1 MLQDKDYMIF
11 QHIEQETRW
20 FGMTPDELIPIALL
34 GVFGIFSGYPIT
46 GIFLAAAWF
55 TLVRAIK
62 QGLGVKYLIAL
73 AYWHL
78 PGIKAKQNGE
88 EIWVGIFTHKTPP
101 ADLLHWI

>member
-20 FGMTPDELIPIALL
+20 FGLTPDELIPIALF
-34 GVFGIFSGYPIT
+34 GFIGIFSGYAIT
-46 GIFLAAAWF
+46 GIFIAALWF
-55 TLVRAIK
+55 VLIRAIK

-73 AYWHL
+73 VYWHL

-88 EIWVGIFTHKTPP
+88 EVWVGFTKKAPP
-101 ADLLHWI
+101 ADLVHWI